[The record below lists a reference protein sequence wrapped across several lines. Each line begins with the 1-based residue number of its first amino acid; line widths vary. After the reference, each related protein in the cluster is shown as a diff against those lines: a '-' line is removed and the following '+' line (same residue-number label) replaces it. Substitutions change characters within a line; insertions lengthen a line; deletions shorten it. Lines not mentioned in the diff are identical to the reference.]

1 MTIGW
6 YNGWSP
12 EERLATLPIQR
23 EAVKSGQ
30 LQRPTHCSICG
41 CASNRDWRADDAVW
55 FHDERYDRPLE
66 PYPVCRRCH
75 RILHQ
80 RFEDPQ
86 CWLDL
91 VQRHG
96 RGGSWFEALSIDPM
110 SRFEPF
116 AKTYPDNLPQS
127 ANPVEDHS

>member
-23 EAVKSGQ
+23 EAIKAGR

-41 CASNRDWRADDAVW
+41 CASNRNWRADDAVW

-75 RILHQ
+75 RLLHQ
-80 RFEDPQ
+80 RFEQPQ
-86 CWLDL
+86 PWLDL
-91 VQRHG
+91 ITQHG
-96 RGGSWFEALSIDPM
+96 KGGTWFELLSLDP
-110 SRFEPF
+110 RCQFQPF
-116 AKTYPDNLPQS
+116 AESYRQGLPF
-127 ANPVEDHS
+127 PFDGIHR

>member
-1 MTIGW
+1 MMIGW

-23 EAVKSGQ
+23 EAINSGR

-41 CASNRDWRADDAVW
+41 CMGNRNWRADDVVW

-75 RILHQ
+75 RLLHQ
-80 RFEDPQ
+80 RFEQPGP
-86 CWLDL
+86 WRDL
-91 VQRHG
+91 VKQYG
-96 RGGSWFEALSIDPM
+96 QGGAWFELLSLDPNCQF
-110 SRFEPF
+110 RPF
-116 AKTYPDNLPQS
+116 AESYPQGLPLPC
-127 ANPVEDHS
+127 NVP